1 METAPQRKIPKLTKK
16 QLGFVKDYV
25 LSGNGQQAAM
35 NNYEIGGKD
44 PENTARSIA
53 SENLTK
59 PNVML
64 AVEIKQQSLKSALE
78 KQGITPQKIAEKVD
92 VLLTAVDKEGNT
104 DYTAVDKGLKHA
116 TNIYGI
122 IEPEGKSGNTYNFI
136 LNPEVQ
142 SEVKKIEAILKAK
155 LIQNHVS
162 EN

>member
-1 METAPQRKIPKLTKK
+1 METAPQRKTKSLTKQDK
-16 QLGFVKDYV
+16 AFVEKV
-25 LSGNGQQAAM
+25 VETG
-35 NNYEIGGKD
+35 
-44 PENTARSIA
+44 
-53 SENLTK
+53 NLTRSVQDSY
-59 PNVML
+59 NIDNARYA
-64 AVEIKQQSLKSALE
+64 AVKGQRLITKDNIIEAIEVKRKSLKEALL
-78 KQGITPQKIAEKVD
+78 QRGINEDYLAEKVD

-104 DYTAVDKGLKHA
+104 DYAAVDKGLKHA